1 MSPRMPPR
9 MPSAQS
15 ARHPAWSRRHALSMG
30 LGALAVGL
38 GWTLQA
44 RAAAPKP
51 LVEVWKDPNC
61 GCCKDWMTH
70 LERAGFDVKA
80 HDKGNTAARAAFG
93 MPQALGSCHTAK
105 VQGYVIEGH
114 VPAADIQRLLADKPQ
129 ALGLAVPGM
138 PIGSPGM
145 DGPEYGGRRDP
156 YSVLLVRKDG
166 STQVFSRHG

>member
-1 MSPRMPPR
+1 MKMKSH
-9 MPSAQS
+9 AELITL
-15 ARHPAWSRRHALSMG
+15 SRRQALVTG
-30 LGALAVGL
+30 AGALAVGL
-38 GWTLQA
+38 GWTLSA
-44 RAAAPKP
+44 RAAQTKP

-61 GCCKDWMTH
+61 GCCKDWMVH
-70 LERAGFDVKA
+70 LESEGFAVKA

-114 VPAADIQRLLADKPQ
+114 VPAVDIKRLLADKPE

-145 DGPEYGGRRDP
+145 DGPVYGGRRDA
-156 YSVLLVRKDG
+156 YQVLLVRKDG
-166 STQVFSRHG
+166 KTEVFSRYS